1 MHFDRL
7 RNRETLFLSL
17 FIFLLIKSKMLTE
30 KIGLDIFLKYKFKYL
45 LIYVIIVY
53 IYFIN

>member
-1 MHFDRL
+1 MHFDKL
-7 RNRETLFLSL
+7 GNRETLFLSL

-30 KIGLDIFLKYKFKYL
+30 KIGLDIILKYKFKYL

-53 IYFIN
+53 VYFIN

>member
-1 MHFDRL
+1 MHFDKL

-45 LIYVIIVY
+45 LFYVIIVY
-53 IYFIN
+53 VYFIN